1 MKNLKLKL
9 VVATISFLILLSC
22 MTSIFAANEEI
33 QILKKS
39 DKEYMIYLEGN
50 LSNAFEF
57 TFSNEKDADK
67 ELLIYKNSATDSA
80 EENSNYIAYVD
91 EEIISSYNFSKPTY
105 LWARTMDG
113 TYIAEAVLINLTD
126 VVLEEDV
133 ELANTITKRI
143 DVDTTQ
149 TFDKPAE
156 MIDGVKQT
164 KTVGKVEVKEK
175 GNTYYQLVKVPE
187 SGDCYNFMKIAE
199 KIANNKVEDNFYA
212 KLEVAKEF
220 SSLYEKLLPAVDD
233 TNWALVKDNQILQ
246 PEEAKQDE
254 QYILWLK
261 NESDNKTTLDAQFL
275 TCFEDY
281 KPEVISE
288 KIVTKLPV
296 TADDPTLFIILGAL
310 VVALVI
316 VIAIRSKAGK
326 TKKASK
332 H

>member
-1 MKNLKLKL
+1 MKHLSLKL
-9 VVATISFLILLSC
+9 TIAIAILITIIAC
-22 MTSIFAANEEI
+22 ATSIFATNEEI

-39 DKEYMIYLEGN
+39 DKEFMLYLEN
-50 LSNAFEF
+50 HLSDAFEF
-57 TFSNEKDADK
+57 AISNDK
-67 ELLIYKNSATDSA
+67 NSDRELLMYKNSATDSA
-80 EENSNYIAYVD
+80 DAGANYIAYVD
-91 EEIISSYNFSKPTY
+91 EETIGSYDFTAPTY

-113 TYIAEAVLINLTD
+113 TYIAEAVLIDLTD
-126 VVLEEDV
+126 VIVDEDID
-133 ELANTITKRI
+133 LANSITKRI

-156 MIDGVKQT
+156 IIDGVKQT

-187 SGDCYNFMKIAE
+187 NGDYYDFMKIAE
-199 KIANNKVEDNFYA
+199 KIANNKVEANFYA
-212 KLEVAKEF
+212 KLEVSKEF
-220 SSLYEKLLPAVDD
+220 SNLYKKLLPAAENA
-233 TNWALVKDNQILQ
+233 NWALVENNQILQ